1 MAKTI
6 INAWQRFIGLL
17 KLDRK
22 DIRQIFFY
30 AIFAGLVSLSLPLG
44 IQAIIN
50 LLQSAQISTSWM
62 VLVGLVTLGVVFV
75 GVLQLMQIRIIEN
88 VQQKIFTRSSFEFAY
103 RFPKMTMD
111 GLRGQ
116 YPPELVNRFFDTLTV
131 QKGLSK
137 VLIDFPAALLQIIFG
152 LILLSFYHPF
162 FIIYGFFLLLLMY
175 IVFKF
180 TAQKGLETSLD
191 ESNNKYKVVHWLQ
204 EIARSILSFKLSGK
218 TSLAMNKND
227 KLVTSYLEARESHF
241 RVLVIQFIQLIGFK
255 VLVTAGLLII
265 GGLLVLNQQ
274 MNIGQFVA
282 AEIIILLVIASVEK
296 LILGLETI
304 YDVLTS
310 IEKIGK
316 IVDKPLE
323 SQEGEFLILENN
335 ELVVELDDISFWV
348 PDRDTPIIDNV
359 SLKLEPGKTILITG
373 ESGSGKS
380 SLLKIIAGLIQ
391 PTKGKIYAN
400 NKSLLGINLNSY
412 RSYLG
417 QTLTEE
423 SPFEGTLLENI
434 TFGDKQVTTDQVN
447 EAIINLGLK
456 EFVKS
461 LPLGLKTILY
471 PEGKGMSFTI
481 SKKIMLARSIVKKPN
496 LLLLKDPLDQFEL
509 KEANRIIDFL
519 TEKRHNWSLVVVSQ
533 SALWK
538 NKANKTIILNDGKI
552 INTK

>member
-1 MAKTI
+1 MPK
-6 INAWQRFIGLL
+6 NVVVAWQRFVNML
-17 KLDRK
+17 KLDKK
-22 DIRQIFFY
+22 DVTQIFFY

-75 GVLQLMQIRIIEN
+75 GILQLMQIRIIEN

-103 RFPKMTMD
+103 RFPKMTMKGLD
-111 GLRGQ
+111 GY

-137 VLIDFPAALLQIIFG
+137 ILIDFPAALLQIIFG
-152 LILLSFYHPF
+152 LLLLSFYHPF
-162 FIIYGFFLLLLMY
+162 FIIYGLLLLVLMY
-175 IVFKF
+175 VVFKF
-180 TAQKGLETSLD
+180 TAQKGLSTSLK
-191 ESNNKYKVVHWLQ
+191 ESDNKYKVAHWLQ
-204 EIARSILSFKLSGK
+204 EIARSILSFKLSGN

-227 KLVTSYLEARESHF
+227 ALVSKYLEARENHF
-241 RVLVIQFIQLIGFK
+241 KILVIQFIQLIGFK

-310 IEKIGK
+310 IEKLGK

-323 SQEGEFLILENN
+323 SQEGEKLEVEEKEDLIIELE
-335 ELVVELDDISFWV
+335 DISYYV
-348 PDRDTPIIDNV
+348 ADKIEPIINN
-359 SLKLEPGKTILITG
+359 LTIKIAPKQTILITG

-380 SLLKIIAGLIQ
+380 TLLKLIAGLIY

-400 NKSLLGINLNSY
+400 NKSLIGLNINSY
-412 RSYLG
+412 RSYIG
-417 QTLTEE
+417 QALTEE
-423 SPFEGTLLENI
+423 TPFEGTLLDNI
-434 TFGDKQVTTDQVN
+434 TFGNKNISTDQVN
-447 EAIINLGLK
+447 EVLKNVGLLG
-456 EFVKS
+456 FVKS
-461 LPLGLKTILY
+461 LPLGLKTVLY
-471 PEGKGMSFTI
+471 PEGKGIPYTI
-481 SKKIMLARSIVKKPN
+481 SKKIMLARSIVKKPK
-496 LLLLKDPLDQFEL
+496 LMLLKEPLDQFENR
-509 KEANRIIDFL
+509 EAKKIIDYL
-519 TEKRHNWSLVVVSQ
+519 TQDSHNWTLVVVSQ
-533 SALWK
+533 NGLWK
-538 NKANKTIILNDGKI
+538 NKATQHIILNKSTLTI
-552 INTK
+552 T